1 MPLPDIQASEVA
13 SAHWVPLTC
22 CEHIPRSCILS
33 LLMVVLHPP
42 VLAPHVQ
49 WGDVCIDITSRISP
63 RSKAIRK
70 ILSIL
75 TGNMHFKCILLPNEP
90 VGTQELN
97 TGHPL
102 DPVSLASERPPLSL
116 WGLTLGMSLDL
127 LSHMQLPQTTDVK
140 TISADKLYG
149 NSSQLYDLSVP
160 PTPHTLYPTLF
171 APSMTSIFPTFSY
184 PDINFF
190 IWIFGSRYRHLVKR
204 WNDRL
209 SYNNSRGVPMTP
221 LSETGPSSHN
231 GHGGGAPSRQQ
242 SAGRVNFSA
251 MALNQFYA
259 AVRKALIVAIITRA
273 ILAFGTLSAATWYL
287 VKYIKARR
295 RRLALVA

>member
-1 MPLPDIQASEVA
+1 MI
-13 SAHWVPLTC
+13 LT
-22 CEHIPRSCILS
+22 
-33 LLMVVLHPP
+33 

-63 RSKAIRK
+63 RSKVIRK

-90 VGTQELN
+90 VGTQELSADH
-97 TGHPL
+97 HPL

-127 LSHMQLPQTTDVK
+127 LSHMSLPQTTDIKK
-140 TISADKLYG
+140 TISADRAYG
-149 NSSQLYDLSVP
+149 NASQFYDLSVP

-204 WNDRL
+204 WNDRI
-209 SYNNSRGVPMTP
+209 SHNNSRGIPMTP
-221 LSETGPSSHN
+221 ISEKEPVYGNSSYN
-231 GHGGGAPSRQQ
+231 GGTTTTRQSSSNGG
-242 SAGRVNFSA
+242 GRVNFSA

-295 RRLALVA
+295 RRLALA